1 VAAYSQLL
9 EGSLAPPHE
18 HHGDASDSSY
28 TLTYFSEELIQGP
41 DAVVRTEESRKGYRM
56 GG

>member
-9 EGSLAPPHE
+9 EGSLAPP
-18 HHGDASDSSY
+18 HGDASDSSY